1 MAHAISTFQ
10 RPYTVLL
17 DSTGQVPKY
26 DISSSRPHSASTR
39 IFSDLGLDPELSEIT
54 STIVVFTGDMSLWY
68 EDKICP
74 VDALELQRH
83 ACLLTYRL
91 FEWYTTHVS
100 DEWGGEDT
108 SSPVEQSIC
117 LALLIFVFKISN
129 PFDPLQALILTP
141 IKKLRAALSKGSLSS
156 WAKSPDLLL
165 WTLTIGSLAAQ
176 GTAES
181 SFFTQ
186 YSFVAFSHAGLTDRT
201 SAEELLRRMKTC
213 LWVPW
218 LLDEEATRLWAK
230 TGLVRGRVEE
240 QMDDGMLSPEIRE
253 DIAVGLLTSHRFF
266 TENI

>member
-26 DISSSRPHSASTR
+26 DIPSSWPHSTSTR

-117 LALLIFVFKISN
+117 LALLVFVLKISN

-141 IKKLRAALSKGSLSS
+141 VKKLRAALSKGSLSS

-186 YSFVAFSHAGLTDRT
+186 YSFVAFSHAGLADRT